1 MMRMT
6 DAHSPLCL
14 SDLSVTVSFFFVLP
28 FDKIYIKM
36 KGTVKSISYLV
47 NRKARAMHG
56 NSFMHFYGTG
66 LV

>member
-1 MMRMT
+1 MPILLYAFQT
-6 DAHSPLCL
+6 LALP
-14 SDLSVTVSFFFVLP
+14 FPFFVLP
-28 FDKIYIKM
+28 FDKIYVKM
-36 KGTVKSISYLV
+36 KKPVKSISYLV